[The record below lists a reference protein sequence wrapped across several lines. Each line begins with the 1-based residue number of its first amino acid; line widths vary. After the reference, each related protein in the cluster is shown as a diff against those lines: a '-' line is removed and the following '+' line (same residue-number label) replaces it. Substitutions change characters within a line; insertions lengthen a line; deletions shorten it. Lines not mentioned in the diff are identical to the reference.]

1 MSHHKQIWIGEVNI
15 GHLVITNDK
24 QVLSIV
30 IHQPW
35 GELEIFRSKYPE
47 IKEEEE

>member
-1 MSHHKQIWIGEVNI
+1 MSHHENIVLRDGTKI
-15 GHLVITNDK
+15 GHLVITNLD

-35 GELEIFRSKYPE
+35 GEIEVFRSVYDE
-47 IKEEEE
+47 VKEEE